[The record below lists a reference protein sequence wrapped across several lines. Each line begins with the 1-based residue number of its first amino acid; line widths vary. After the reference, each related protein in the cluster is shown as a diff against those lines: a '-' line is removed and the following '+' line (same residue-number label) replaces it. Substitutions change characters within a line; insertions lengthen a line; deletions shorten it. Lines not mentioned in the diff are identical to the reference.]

1 MLDFAH
7 NLYYETIN
15 KTYMQTLSPQLYIKS
30 PGDTAQQLNKMIAY
44 FNKNGI
50 GMIADN
56 CYFPMINKIA
66 DRLKTQK
73 DQIISDI
80 KKEEQLKK
88 RKLTYSDLSDHT
100 RTKVDQLL
108 EHILKEVPSYLDNDV
123 VLLKKQLEFGPERL
137 IGPEDITIPLLMEM
151 NIDQEYTG
159 YSADKVNQAN
169 HLVVQRTL
177 ALNRQLNDT
186 LREACYPV
194 AGATDYDTALEA
206 GRSFG
211 GAGIKAVALALGA
224 FMSETSFTDSITI
237 NGHSYKLPESLPKNI
252 LQCALLTKGFLVGYA
267 QSAGTVPSRMH
278 LLGLGS
284 LMMITTLMAALT
296 GIKQMTFDATS
307 PIYDAN
313 QGVFYVNQPALLKLK
328 SEKIAQWLATQ
339 AGAQWECNCPFCTK
353 FTQRYPFDYAKGQ
366 KIFKDAG
373 LAEITKEQLMGHG
386 LLSEC
391 YFLLGGSEVSSV
403 RRDIVAAR
411 VGHNH
416 WMIKEMVN
424 EINAITEPTDIV
436 KYIKQ
441 TIDDYTTHSASKKQ
455 ASAYQLAYK
464 IMCAENVVTSMLP

>member
-7 NLYYETIN
+7 NLYYETIT
-15 KTYMQTLSPQLYIKS
+15 KDYMQILSPQLYIKS
-30 PGDTAQQLNKMIAY
+30 PGDSAQRLNKMIAY

-50 GMIADN
+50 SMIADN

-73 DQIISDI
+73 DQILSDI
-80 KKEEQLKK
+80 KKEERLQK

-100 RTKVDQLL
+100 RSKIDQLL
-108 EHILKEVPSYLDNDV
+108 KQILKEVPSYLDNDA
-123 VLLKKQLEFGPERL
+123 VLLKKQLEFDPERL

-151 NIDQEYTG
+151 NIDQIYTNYG
-159 YSADKVNQAN
+159 ADKINQAN
-169 HLVVQRTL
+169 HFVVKRTL
-177 ALNRQLNDT
+177 ALNHQLNDT
-186 LREACYPV
+186 LRDACYPV

-211 GAGIKAVALALGA
+211 GAGIQAIALALGA
-224 FMSETSFTDSITI
+224 FMSETSYTDSITV
-237 NGHSYKLPESLPKNI
+237 NGHSYKLPESLPNNI

-267 QSAGTVPSRMH
+267 QSTRTVPSRMH

-284 LMMITTLMAALT
+284 LMMITTLTAALT

-313 QGVFYVNQPALLKLK
+313 QGIFYVNQPARLKLK

-353 FTQRYPFDYAKGQ
+353 FTQKYPFDYAKGQ
-366 KIFKDAG
+366 KIYKNAG
-373 LAEITKEQLMGHG
+373 LAEIKKEHLMGHG
-386 LLSEC
+386 ILSEC
-391 YFLLGGSEVSSV
+391 YSLLGGSEISSV

-424 EINAITEPTDIV
+424 ETNSIAEPTDIV
-436 KYIKQ
+436 TYVKQ
-441 TIDDYTTHSASKKQ
+441 TIDNYTTHSASRKQ

-464 IMCAENVVTSMLP
+464 IMCADNVEVCLKN